1 MFQKVLIVDDHD
13 IVNDGVSKILSDLGI
28 SNIHKSLYCDD
39 ANLKIKR
46 AKLDNLPFDLV
57 ITDLSFKEDHRD
69 CVLKSGEDLVKKL
82 RSEQDN
88 LAIIVFSQEDHFQTV
103 RTLML
108 TCGANGFVWK
118 SREGNKELV
127 KAIENVYNGK
137 QFLSQHVE
145 RALQQKEDTEI
156 TDYDIELVKQLSL
169 GLSQTEISEYFK
181 SQNIS
186 PSSVS
191 SVEKRL
197 NKLKDQF
204 RASNAIHLVTLMK
217 DAKLI

>member
-13 IVNDGVSKILSDLGI
+13 VVNDGVSKILLDLGI
-28 SNIHKSLYCDD
+28 SKIYKSLYCDD

-46 AKLDNLPFDLV
+46 AKLDNAPFDLV

-103 RTLML
+103 RTLMQ

-127 KAIENVYNGK
+127 KAIECVYNSK
-137 QFLSQHVE
+137 QFLSQHVA

-169 GLSQTEISEYFK
+169 GLSQTEISEYLK
-181 SQNIS
+181 KHNIS

>member
-1 MFQKVLIVDDHD
+1 MFEKVLIVDDHD
-13 IVNDGVSKILSDLGI
+13 VVNDGVSKILLDLGI
-28 SNIHKSLYCDD
+28 SKIHKSLYCDD

-46 AKLDNLPFDLV
+46 AKLDNVPFDLV

-103 RTLML
+103 RTMML
-108 TCGANGFVWK
+108 TCGANAFVWK

-127 KAIENVYNGK
+127 KAIENVYNDK

-156 TDYDIELVKQLSL
+156 TDYDIVLVKQLSL
-169 GLSQTEISEYFK
+169 GLSQDEISDYLK
-181 SQNIS
+181 KQGILPNSK
-186 PSSVS
+186 S

-204 RASNAIHLVTLMK
+204 TASNAIHLVTLMK